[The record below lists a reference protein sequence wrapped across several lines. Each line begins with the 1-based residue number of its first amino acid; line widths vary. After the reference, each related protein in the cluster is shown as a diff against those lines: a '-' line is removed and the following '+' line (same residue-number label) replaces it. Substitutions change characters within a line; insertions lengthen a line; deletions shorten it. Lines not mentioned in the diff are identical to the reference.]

1 MALCS
6 SYTLAA
12 LVAEL
17 RERAEAGEP
26 QESLIGWLASLV
38 KGLGIKM
45 RTDKCTATQ
54 FLDLPPKNRGRQVP
68 VVIERGMLQV
78 QFDTE
83 PRRIILSRGRRGGGS
98 RLCAECNGAVIDVR
112 TWTHLAMPPRAF
124 DPRPSKKEV
133 DRAFAAPDADGV
145 IRTGH
150 YNVIQVIDGT
160 VVTIYSWTHPKKGLV
175 WCLASANGFD
185 VSHLKWGFLAAT
197 DIRLRRGLLC
207 VGDVRLEFQTLER
220 GRCYTI
226 GFGQPNFHPMVADP
240 SGVWNIQS
248 VDLASGIATAA
259 GLPGIPRHAAYN
271 REDLIRLVGSQD
283 VRRRGI
289 RVETP

>member
-1 MALCS
+1 MALCR

-12 LVAEL
+12 LVGDL
-17 RERAEAGEP
+17 RERAVAGEP

-45 RTDKCTATQ
+45 RTDKCTAPQ

-68 VVIERGMLQV
+68 VVIERGMLRV

-83 PRRIILSRGRRGGGS
+83 PRRIILSRGRRGGDS

-112 TWTHLAMPPRAF
+112 KWTLLAVPPRAF
-124 DPRPSKKEV
+124 DLRPSKKEV
-133 DRAFAAPDADGV
+133 DSAFAAPDVDCV

-185 VSHLKWGFLAAT
+185 VSHLMWGGDGTYAEVLFELLAKSPTFFAAT
-197 DIRLRRGLLC
+197 GL
-207 VGDVRLEFQTLER
+207 
-220 GRCYTI
+220 
-226 GFGQPNFHPMVADP
+226 
-240 SGVWNIQS
+240 
-248 VDLASGIATAA
+248 
-259 GLPGIPRHAAYN
+259 
-271 REDLIRLVGSQD
+271 
-283 VRRRGI
+283 
-289 RVETP
+289 